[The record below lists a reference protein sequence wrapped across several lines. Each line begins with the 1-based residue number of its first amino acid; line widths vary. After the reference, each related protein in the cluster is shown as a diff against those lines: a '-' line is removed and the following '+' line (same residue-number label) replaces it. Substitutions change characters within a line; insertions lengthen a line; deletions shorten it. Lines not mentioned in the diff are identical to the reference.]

1 MMATHGTVPRGP
13 VPFLHGGLRG
23 VYQWQYWFWA
33 GQFFIAQFFA
43 HWKAVIILSHVT
55 SASGILSQQ
64 DTHFQLSGTSP
75 DKNLC

>member
-1 MMATHGTVPRGP
+1 MALCPGALSPSCMVALEVFINGSIGFGQDS
-13 VPFLHGGLRG
+13 FLLLGIL
-23 VYQWQYWFWA
+23 WA
-33 GQFFIAQFFA
+33 LE
-43 HWKAVIILSHVT
+43 AVIILSHVT

>member
-1 MMATHGTVPRGP
+1 MAVLVLGRTV
-13 VPFLHGGLRG
+13 FYCLE
-23 VYQWQYWFWA
+23 
-33 GQFFIAQFFA
+33 FFG

-64 DTHFQLSGTSP
+64 DTHFQLSGTTP